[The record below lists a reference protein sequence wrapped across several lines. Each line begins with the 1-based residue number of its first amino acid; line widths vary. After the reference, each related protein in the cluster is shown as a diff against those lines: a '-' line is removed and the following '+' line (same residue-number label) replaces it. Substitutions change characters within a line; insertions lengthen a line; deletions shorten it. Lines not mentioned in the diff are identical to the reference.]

1 MTTELIVL
9 ACFGW
14 AVIVTLL
21 LLTMH
26 LISMTR
32 ETGDGLAAGH
42 VSRGPGS
49 SPQPGSTGSHL
60 VDDASFDE
68 AVDQALRIV
77 E

>member
-32 ETGDGLAAGH
+32 EAGDGLAAGR
-42 VSRGPGS
+42 VSRGPGPN
-49 SPQPGSTGSHL
+49 PQSGSTGDHL
-60 VDDASFDE
+60 VDAANFDE

>member
-1 MTTELIVL
+1 MTTELIIL

-32 ETGDGLAAGH
+32 EAGDGLAAGH

-49 SPQPGSTGSHL
+49 SPQPGSTEDHH
-60 VDDASFDE
+60 VDAANFDE

>member
-1 MTTELIVL
+1 MTTELIIL

-49 SPQPGSTGSHL
+49 SPQPGSTRAHL
-60 VDDASFDE
+60 VDCANFDE
-68 AVDQALRIV
+68 EVDRALRIM

>member
-1 MTTELIVL
+1 MTTELIIL

-32 ETGDGLAAGH
+32 EAGDGLAAGH

-49 SPQPGSTGSHL
+49 SPQPGSTGDL
-60 VDDASFDE
+60 LIEAANFDA